1 MSDLPALVPVRMVNE
16 FEYCPRLFY
25 LEWVQ
30 SRFVDNADTV
40 EGRYVHRNVDIATGR
55 IAGPEN
61 DDPVRNARSVM
72 LGSERLGLIAKAD
85 IIEGSEG
92 RVTPVEVKRGRPPR
106 HGPAWS
112 PELVQLCAIGLLL
125 RDNGYECSEGEI
137 YFAETRKR
145 VTIPF
150 DDNLV
155 AKTLQLVEEL
165 RLIAADPDPPPPLVD
180 SPKCPR
186 CSLVGIC
193 LPDETNLHS
202 KRSPKRPRRLV
213 PRDSAARP
221 LYVTEQGARIGIRG
235 GRAVVSKHYEELE
248 ATRMIDVSQVS
259 VYGNIQISSQF
270 MRAAFMRQTPVC
282 WFSYGGWFQGIAH
295 GLPSKHVELRR
306 RQVGIAAQAGLPIA
320 RRMIEGKIRNSRTLL
335 RRNSKEEVNRVL
347 VQLNTLARQT
357 ASAPSIETLLG
368 IEGTAARLYF
378 AKFSAMIKNDS
389 LGTFDFRSRNRRPPR
404 DPMNCLLSF
413 GYSMLVKDFT
423 ATTLAVGF
431 DPYLGIYHRPR
442 FGRPALALDLA
453 EEFRPL
459 VAESVVVSLINNEEI
474 RRSGFVIRA
483 QGVAMTSR
491 GRKAFI
497 RAYERRLDQE
507 VTHPTYKYRITY
519 RRVFEVQAR
528 MLGAYLL
535 GEIPEYVPFMTR

>member
-1 MSDLPALVPVRMVNE
+1 MVNE

-30 SRFVDNADTV
+30 SRFADNPDTV
-40 EGRYVHRNVDIATGR
+40 EGRYVHRNVDPGGGR
-55 IAGPEN
+55 IAGPEQEN
-61 DDPVRNARSVM
+61 PVRKARSVM

-92 RVTPVEVKRGRPPR
+92 QVTPVEVKRGRPPR

-137 YFAETRKR
+137 YFAEIRRR
-145 VTIPF
+145 VTVPF
-150 DDNLV
+150 DDNLIS
-155 AKTLQLVEEL
+155 KTLQLVEEL
-165 RLIAADPDPPPPLVD
+165 RHVASGPDPPPPLVD

-193 LPDETNLHS
+193 LPDETNLHA
-202 KRSPKRPRRLV
+202 KRSSQRPRRLV
-213 PRDSAARP
+213 PRDPAARP

-248 ATRMIDVSQVS
+248 AVRMIDVSQVS
-259 VYGNIQISSQF
+259 VYGNVQISSQF
-270 MRAAFMRQTPVC
+270 MRAAFSRETPVC

-306 RQVGIAAQAGLPIA
+306 RQVAIASQAGLPIA
-320 RRMIEGKIRNSRTLL
+320 RRLIEGKIRNSRTLL
-335 RRNSKEEVNRVL
+335 RRNSKREVDRVL
-347 VQLNTLARQT
+347 SQLSTLARQT
-357 ASAPSIETLLG
+357 SSAPSIESLLG

-378 AKFSAMIKNDS
+378 SQFAAMLKNDS
-389 LGTFDFRSRNRRPPR
+389 LGTFDFRGRNRRPPR
-404 DPMNCLLSF
+404 DPVNCLLSF

-423 ATTLAVGF
+423 AITLAVGF
-431 DPYLGIYHRPR
+431 DPYLGVYHRPR

-459 VAESVVVSLINNEEI
+459 VAESVVLSLINNEEV
-474 RRSGFVIRA
+474 RKSGFVIRA
-483 QGVAMTSR
+483 QGVAMTTQAR
-491 GRKAFI
+491 RTFI

-535 GEIPEYVPFMTR
+535 GEIPEYTPFMTR